1 MVRRKS
7 GSKGDLIIKENSRR
21 YCFNL
26 NLTLLGLNIKQQ
38 IVQILNCKKKKK
50 KQRHNIWVQGNP

>member
-50 KQRHNIWVQGNP
+50 QRHNIWVQGNP

>member
-50 KQRHNIWVQGNP
+50 TKT